1 MAITKHTKEFLEG
14 LIDYYVE
21 EAASYRQIAQGYL
34 PEIGSVKDAAF
45 GIIAG
50 CVYSAFLRA
59 YENENKQVE
68 LEDLQEFNRIL
79 KEKAPAITAAL
90 NKTESPE

>member
-1 MAITKHTKEFLEG
+1 LAITKHTKEFLEG

-21 EAASYRQIAQGYL
+21 EAAAYRQIAQGYL
-34 PEIGSVKDAAF
+34 PEVGSVKD
-45 GIIAG
+45 
-50 CVYSAFLRA
+50 VAFLRA
-59 YENENKQVE
+59 YENENKSVE
-68 LEDLQEFNRIL
+68 LDDLQEFNRIL